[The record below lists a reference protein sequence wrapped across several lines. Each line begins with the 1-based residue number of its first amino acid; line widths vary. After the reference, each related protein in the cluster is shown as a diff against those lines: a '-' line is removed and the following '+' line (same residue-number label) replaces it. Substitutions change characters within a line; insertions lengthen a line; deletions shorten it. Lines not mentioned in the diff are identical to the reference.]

1 MASVVLESPHVC
13 GLSGGLRVA
22 EGPQGEGTEGVSD
35 GRGARGSGVRWAVIP
50 GKKGRCWGVEDE
62 LGNSGEME
70 AQEAQP
76 VESSS

>member
-1 MASVVLESPHVC
+1 MASVALESPHAC

-22 EGPQGEGTEGVSD
+22 EGPQSEGTEGARDV
-35 GRGARGSGVRWAVIP
+35 RGARGSGVWWAVIP
-50 GKKGRCWGVEDE
+50 GPKGRCWRVEDE
-62 LGNSGEME
+62 LGSSGEME